1 MTFEKERAVFAEFI
15 RSKNL
20 KRSDQRQQIME
31 VFLKTERHL
40 TAEELYNMVK
50 KKNPSIGYA
59 TIYRTMKLLTE
70 AGLCRELHVED
81 GITRY
86 EHLYNHK
93 HHDHLICTECGKFVE
108 IVSYCEEKWI
118 YTHQAQARFVR
129 SLQRLQGLTIF
140 YNHLREND
148 FYNFMNNNTRHREPV
163 NFQGDTSRG

>member
-108 IVSYCEEKWI
+108 IVSPEIEN
-118 YTHQAQARFVR
+118 
-129 SLQRLQGLTIF
+129 LQ
-140 YNHLREND
+140 ENIAKKNG
-148 FYNFMNNNTRHREPV
+148 FILTRHRHDLY
-163 NFQGDTSRG
+163 GLCSGCRD